1 MTTRMAEGARQER
14 ARFLLWLLPSFL
26 VSRGTRERAGT
37 PLAKSKEKKRLLA
50 IIIFLKV
57 LEVMNSKHKLR

>member
-1 MTTRMAEGARQER
+1 MAEGARQER

-37 PLAKSKEKKRLLA
+37 PVAKSKEKETARNYY
-50 IIIFLKV
+50 FLKS
-57 LEVMNSKHKLR
+57 LGSNEQ